1 MAKYI
6 AMTKSIEN
14 RSTTKAQL
22 HLIMLPIVMITI
34 LFFIDKQF
42 ILVGPLGYIIF
53 ITAYFNIKAYI
64 SPNLKESEDK
74 FCINE
79 LGLKILT
86 VVLGIV
92 AFVLLMIM

>member
-6 AMTKSIEN
+6 AMTSSIEN
-14 RSTTKAQL
+14 TAITKAQL
-22 HLIMLPIVMITI
+22 HLIMVPIVIATI

-42 ILVGPLGYIIF
+42 TIVGPLGYMVF

-64 SPNLKESEDK
+64 SPKFKEVEDK
-74 FCINE
+74 YYINE

-86 VVLGIV
+86 VIMGI
-92 AFVLLMIM
+92 FVLVLLAIA